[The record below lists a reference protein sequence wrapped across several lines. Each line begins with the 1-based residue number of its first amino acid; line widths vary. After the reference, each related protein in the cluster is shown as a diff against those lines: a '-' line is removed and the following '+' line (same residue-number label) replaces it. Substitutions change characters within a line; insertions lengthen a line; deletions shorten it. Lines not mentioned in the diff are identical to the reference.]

1 MVQVDLNLL
10 TTLDALLEENSVQG
24 AADRLRLSAPA
35 VSRALG
41 RIRTA
46 TGDDILVRTGRTMTP
61 TPRAAAIRNEVR
73 ALVERAAELLGPAP
87 ALDLATL
94 RRTFTIQ
101 GHDAL
106 IGALYPALAA
116 RTADAPGLSLRFL
129 PEPPA
134 DTPDLARGHVDLE
147 VGATVPA
154 SPQISHETVGHDQLV
169 AVYRA
174 GHPLDEDFTLDRFA
188 AARHVIV
195 SRRGR
200 LRDGLDDLLSERGL
214 RRRVVATLP
223 TAALALQA
231 AARTDTVVVVAR
243 YLCAPACDALGL
255 RSHPLGLELPTVP
268 VVLAWHSR
276 YDTDPEHAWL
286 RALCQAALAEALVG

>member
-1 MVQVDLNLL
+1 MDLNLL

-24 AADRLRLSAPA
+24 AADRLHLSAPA

-73 ALVERAAELLGPAP
+73 ALVERAAELLGPTP

-116 RTADAPGLSLRFL
+116 RAADAPGLSLRFL

-134 DTPDLARGHVDLE
+134 DTPGLARGHVDLE
-147 VGATVPA
+147 VGAAVPA

-174 GHPLDEDFTLDRFA
+174 GHPLDEEFTLDRFA

-243 YLCAPACDALGL
+243 YLSAPACDALGL
-255 RSHPLGLELPTVP
+255 RSHPLGLELPAVP

-286 RALCQAALAEALVG
+286 RALCQAALAEALAG